1 MVITCISVNALFI
14 IKISFKQWNSESLK
28 KHNVM
33 AGQGTQPPASPVT
46 ALLRGAREPEGGA
59 LSSQPAEGARG
70 LWKGCR
76 HPAGRTFMKTN
87 SLGRIRRGLSNS
99 DKVGSLKGKLTNL
112 NGCVLFPIHLLCNSI
127 WAPTSHGLPH
137 L

>member
-1 MVITCISVNALFI
+1 M
-14 IKISFKQWNSESLK
+14 
-28 KHNVM
+28 VM
-33 AGQGTQPPASPVT
+33 AGQGTQPPTVT

-59 LSSQPAEGARG
+59 LSSRPAEGARG

-112 NGCVLFPIHLLCNSI
+112 MRPNPGFPIHLLCNSI
-127 WAPTSHGLPH
+127 WTPTSHGLPH

>member
-1 MVITCISVNALFI
+1 
-14 IKISFKQWNSESLK
+14 
-28 KHNVM
+28 M

-46 ALLRGAREPEGGA
+46 ALLRGAREPEGSA

-112 NGCVLFPIHLLCNSI
+112 NGCVLIQASPFICCVTPFGHRPLMGSLISKVRGETSRCKDTPS
-127 WAPTSHGLPH
+127 PTFSSFLGPA
-137 L
+137 